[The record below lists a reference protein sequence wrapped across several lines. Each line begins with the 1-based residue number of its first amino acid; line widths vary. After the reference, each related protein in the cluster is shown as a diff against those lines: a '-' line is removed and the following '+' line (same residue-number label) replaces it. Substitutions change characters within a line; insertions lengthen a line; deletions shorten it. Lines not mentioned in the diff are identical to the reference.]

1 MGSWQYAQGTLRE
14 QWASNRYTHFVGDPY
29 TNAHG
34 YSSACPATSDT
45 AGVHTPAAAGTA
57 DFEDEAKCYR
67 QDNTE
72 SSSGADDATLPVHDF
87 GFEHHV

>member
-29 TNAHG
+29 TNVRG
-34 YSSACPATSDT
+34 DSSACSATSGT

-57 DFEDEAKCYR
+57 DFEDEAKYCH
-67 QDNTE
+67 QDNTDT
-72 SSSGADDATLPVHDF
+72 SSGADDVTLLVRDF
-87 GFEHHV
+87 VIGHHV